1 MIDFSD
7 YNINPAQFDFLNPL
21 QGCWTAIRDEF
32 TRFINSNS
40 PDIDFAYQVMG
51 PKSKTIKTATGGY
64 NAFGLLFQ
72 GLWIEDYLQAHNICD
87 DHQSVEEIAKRAAF
101 IRKTW
106 FPRLSQLLSEVSLLS
121 IDRLRTVYFGTFQPG
136 LRVKLHINDNPHLY
150 RGYLGLIVPEGDVAM
165 RICHDTL
172 YWHEGEFMVLD
183 HCYPHCPHNN
193 TEYPRTVLVVDFFK
207 PQMPHIDALNYEN
220 EQISRRLREDPKSL
234 GVFGGSD
241 KADPEDFI
249 RYGMQ
254 EQLSWDKGLQP
265 PEAKP

>member
-1 MIDFSD
+1 MTSFSE
-7 YNINPAQFDFLNPL
+7 YNVDPAQFDFLSPL

-32 TRFINSNS
+32 TNFVNSKN
-40 PDIDFAYQVMG
+40 PDVDFAYRVMG
-51 PKSKTIKTATGGY
+51 PKSRTIKTATGSY

-72 GLWIEDYLQAHNICD
+72 GLFIEDYLRAHNIAND
-87 DHQSVEEIAKRAAF
+87 DQTVDEIAERAGL
-101 IRKTW
+101 IRKNN
-106 FPRLSQLLSEVSLLS
+106 FSRLSRLLDEVALLSMGK
-121 IDRLRTVYFGTFQPG
+121 LRTVYFGTFQPG
-136 LRVKLHINDNPHLY
+136 LRIKLHINDNPHLY

-172 YWHEGEFMVLD
+172 YWREGEFMVLD

-207 PQMPHIDALNYEN
+207 PQMPLIDALKYES
-220 EQISRRLREDPKSL
+220 EQIAKRLSEDPKSL

-241 KADPEDFI
+241 NATLEDFI

-254 EQLSWDKGLQP
+254 EQLSWDKSLQP
-265 PEAKP
+265 SQEKA